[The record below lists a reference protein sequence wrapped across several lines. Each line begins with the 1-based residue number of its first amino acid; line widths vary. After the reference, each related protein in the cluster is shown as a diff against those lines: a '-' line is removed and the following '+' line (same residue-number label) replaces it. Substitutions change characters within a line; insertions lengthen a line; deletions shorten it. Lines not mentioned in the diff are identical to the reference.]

1 MVSRDLLKQSNEVKL
16 TESGRQFQR
25 LINLSLKK
33 DECVE
38 LLNLCTVG
46 WPLVWDVAS
55 SKKLPQLTR
64 TKPNMIF
71 ICPIAIA

>member
-46 WPLVWDVAS
+46 
-55 SKKLPQLTR
+55 
-64 TKPNMIF
+64 
-71 ICPIAIA
+71 